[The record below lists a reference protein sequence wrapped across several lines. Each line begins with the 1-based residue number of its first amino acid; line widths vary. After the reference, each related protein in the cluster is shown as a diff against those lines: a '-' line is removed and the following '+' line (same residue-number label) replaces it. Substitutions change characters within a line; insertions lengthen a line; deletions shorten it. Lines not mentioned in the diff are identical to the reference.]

1 VTIEVE
7 KSERVRASSVGVAW
21 LAAAVVSL
29 ALLALPLA
37 AVAATTTTIAVR
49 DFSFQPKTV
58 TIRAG
63 DTVTWANVDTATH
76 TATSAGNWDTGGIT
90 PGSSRSITFA
100 TSGTYLYYCLLHSI
114 MFGTIVVVAADATS
128 SPAVV
133 PAPATGHPTPS
144 PASTS
149 QSSSIVLA
157 AAPDSTAPP
166 IVLHPPSEAG
176 PGPMIVAGAAVAIVA
191 LSAFAWLVARQV

>member
-1 VTIEVE
+1 MTIEVE

-21 LAAAVVSL
+21 LAAAAVSL

-100 TSGTYLYYCLLHSI
+100 TPGTYLYYCLLHSI
-114 MFGTIVVVAADATS
+114 MFGTIVVVAADATA
-128 SPAVV
+128 SPAAV
-133 PAPATGHPTPS
+133 PPLAAGQATAS
-144 PASTS
+144 PVSTS

-166 IVLHPPSEAG
+166 IVLHPPTEAG